1 MPPMTPP
8 TSAPM
13 FPETEAGRIH
23 VSLVIVL
30 LLFDKLIFGV
40 TYGSFLKV
48 TFRTQSVHML
58 GMKLNGMK
66 LNEMKL
72 NGLGMKLNGM
82 KLNEMKLN
90 GLGMKLNGLGMKLN
104 GLGMKLNGLGMKL
117 NGLGM
122 KLNGL
127 GMKLN
132 SLGMKLRNDATMAVV
147 KRKQA
152 FTCAGYNINTI
163 RDRSRPASIEQARNG
178 CIS

>member
-1 MPPMTPP
+1 M
-8 TSAPM
+8 
-13 FPETEAGRIH
+13 H

-48 TFRTQSVHML
+48 TFRTQSVYML

-72 NGLGMKLNGM
+72 N
-82 KLNEMKLN
+82 
-90 GLGMKLNGLGMKLN
+90 GMKLNGLGMKLN
-104 GLGMKLNGLGMKL
+104 GLGMKLNG
-117 NGLGM
+117 
-122 KLNGL
+122 
-127 GMKLN
+127 
-132 SLGMKLRNDATMAVV
+132 LGMKLRNDATMAVV